1 MAESV
6 NFNMSQ
12 GIVSSQGF
20 VVHMYQ
26 QSGDEEKDA
35 LYYFISGG
43 KTYQIIHHVTLNGLK
58 EIFPTVKIKSF
69 DWEETRAMLEKITQ
83 VNMTP

>member
-20 VVHMYQ
+20 VVHMYKQ
-26 QSGDEEKDA
+26 EGDEEKYA
-35 LYYFISGG
+35 EYYFISGG
-43 KTYQIIHHVTLNGLK
+43 KTYQIIHVVTLNGLK
-58 EIFPTVKIKSF
+58 EIFPTVKIKF
-69 DWEETRAMLEKITQ
+69 LDWEEVRPMLEKITQ